1 MRPSNDEGTQLFKF
15 HFPCNKGERWIY
27 SISLESAISIQKPR
41 NLLKVAYHPVSCLLH
56 HNTFLCF
63 QICFM
68 VKKQKTLKSENPNQ
82 QKNLLNQKHTM
93 LTVIITRKLLQIHQF
108 GVEVAFWLQKQAKLS
123 IINVKFTLIIL
134 SKPWEMYP
142 KHKEGLQKCSI

>member
-1 MRPSNDEGTQLFKF
+1 
-15 HFPCNKGERWIY
+15 
-27 SISLESAISIQKPR
+27 
-41 NLLKVAYHPVSCLLH
+41 
-56 HNTFLCF
+56 
-63 QICFM
+63 M

-123 IINVKFTLIIL
+123 N
-134 SKPWEMYP
+134 
-142 KHKEGLQKCSI
+142 H